1 MVSAVVRLDIARFQG
16 GRSFNDVHNV
26 INTDIFMVYVRRIL
40 TTLDT
45 EGFMLRPSSFLN
57 SPWCTPSPP
66 STPTDSYSHPAIR

>member
-45 EGFMLRPSSFLN
+45 EGPRWSTLCSENVHISFLM
-57 SPWCTPSPP
+57 T
-66 STPTDSYSHPAIR
+66 IR